1 MRTTLL
7 GPIVGAVALL
17 CPLAQGDACADGDR
31 DILRPAESNAPIPAV
46 EAPVG
51 GTSAEAH
58 GSGGLF
64 WGLRWDDGLRY
75 EIGSTARIAR
85 AMSNHPD
92 RDVRPYHGKI
102 GLKLQLDGAAYET
115 DGEGTTQD
123 QGVRRARLYT
133 SGLFFLWVPIAYK
146 LEAEVTDEDFYIRES
161 YVWLSEI
168 PYVQNLKVG
177 HFKAPMTLEGLTSST
192 DLLFLER
199 AAPVEAFNP
208 GILFGIQPAG
218 MSEDKRRTWAI
229 GWFADGGQNDV
240 SEASRSPSRAI
251 GRLTWLPRQE
261 EGADG
266 VNLIHVGLSGQYL
279 YSDRHE
285 VQFRS
290 RPENYFAPRV
300 VDTGTLDAEQ
310 AASWGV
316 ELAVQSGPLSVQSE
330 FLQAVVDRIDDSNLV
345 FQGSYIAASWLLTG
359 ESRPYKNA
367 SGVFGRVKPRREF
380 SLGQRSFGAW
390 ELVTRISRLDLDS
403 HDVQGG
409 TMGLV
414 TVGLN
419 GYLSD
424 RVRIAVD
431 YATGT
436 VERDG
441 VDEDLRVIG
450 GRVQYDL

>member
-7 GPIVGAVALL
+7 GGIGGVALL
-17 CPLAQGDACADGDR
+17 CHLARGGVCADAEVAVPQ
-31 DILRPAESNAPIPAV
+31 PAESNAPSAAA

-51 GTSAEAH
+51 GTSAKPH

-75 EIGSTARIAR
+75 EIGSTARVAR
-85 AMSNHPD
+85 AMSLHPD
-92 RDVRPYHGKI
+92 RDVRPHSGKI
-102 GLKLQLDGAAYET
+102 GLKLQLDAASFET

-133 SGLFFLWVPIAYK
+133 SGLFFLMVPISYK
-146 LEAEVTDEDFYIRES
+146 LEAEVTDEDFYVREA
-161 YVWLSEI
+161 YVWLAEI

-177 HFKAPMTLEGLTSST
+177 HFKAPMTLEGLSSSS

-218 MSEDKRRTWAI
+218 MSSDKRRTWAI
-229 GWFADGGQNDV
+229 GWFANGGQNDV

-251 GRLTWLPRQE
+251 GRLTWLPRRE

-300 VDTGTLDAEQ
+300 VDTETLDAEQ
-310 AASWGV
+310 ATTWGI
-316 ELAVQSGPLSVQSE
+316 ELAVQRGPLSVQSE
-330 FLQAVVDRIDDSNLV
+330 FLQAIVDRIDNSDLV
-345 FQGSYIAASWLLTG
+345 FQGSYVAASWLLTG

-367 SGVFGRVKPRREF
+367 SGVFGRVQPRREF
-380 SLGQRSFGAW
+380 SLGTRSFGAW
-390 ELVTRISRLDLDS
+390 ECVTRISRLDLDS
-403 HDVQGG
+403 DDVKGG

-419 GYLSD
+419 GYMSE
-424 RVRIAVD
+424 RFRIGFD
-431 YATGT
+431 FATGT

-441 VDEDLRVIG
+441 AEEDLQIIG